1 MTPRRFAPSAA
12 IPLEAVP
19 APRER
24 QWTLFDRMHELARRA
39 EAYDPAGPALGLFC
53 TTLALLA
60 LGLLVQVSH
69 AATVAAPSETGGFWG
84 ELLGQSR
91 FRLAGLVL
99 LLLAARVGPGPLRS
113 LVPALTV
120 MAILMLIAVFV
131 PGLGVERNGSS
142 RWLGVF
148 GQTVQPS
155 ELARIVVVLWLAD
168 RCVRLGPLVR
178 DLRRGI
184 APMLALVLFCFGL
197 IAAETDL
204 GGAILF
210 LCCCLATM
218 WVGGARGSHVFGS
231 LGTFGF
237 GALVVCVALVPYI
250 RQRVET
256 FLGNSSNAQMESS
269 LAAIGR
275 GDLGGVG
282 LGLGDARNQGVPYLD
297 SDLVFA
303 QVGEE
308 LGVVGLALL
317 AGLYLGF
324 AWYALRLVLS
334 IPDRYQ
340 ALAAFGLLMCTALQA
355 MLHMQIVSGLAPP
368 KGMTL
373 PFLSD
378 GGTSLIVSCLAV
390 GLALGTVPRSRSAA
404 IQGASPARL

>member
-1 MTPRRFAPSAA
+1 MSPRRFAPTSGV
-12 IPLEAVP
+12 PLEAAL

-24 QWTLFDRMHELARRA
+24 QGTLFERMHDLARRA
-39 EAYDPAGPALGLFC
+39 EAHDPAGPALGLFC

-69 AATVAAPSETGGFWG
+69 AASVAAPGEPGGFWS

-91 FRLAGLVL
+91 FRLAGVAL
-99 LLLAARVGPGPLRS
+99 LLIAARVGPQRLRS
-113 LVPALTV
+113 VLPALTILS
-120 MAILMLIAVFV
+120 ILMLIAVFV

-142 RWLGVF
+142 RWLGLF
-148 GQTVQPS
+148 GHTVQPS

-184 APMLALVLFCFGL
+184 APMLGLVLFCFAL
-197 IAAETDL
+197 IALETDL

-210 LCCCLATM
+210 LCCCLATL

-237 GALVVCVALVPYI
+237 GALILCVALVPYI

-282 LGLGDARNQGVPYLD
+282 VGLGDARNQGVPYLD

-308 LGVVGLALL
+308 LGFVGLALL
-317 AGLYLGF
+317 AGLYLAF
-324 AWYALRLVLS
+324 AWYSLRLVLS
-334 IPDRYQ
+334 IPERFS
-340 ALAAFGLLMCTALQA
+340 ALAAFGLLLSTTLQA

-378 GGTSLIVSCLAV
+378 GGTSLIVSCMAV
-390 GLALGTVPRSRSAA
+390 GLALGTVPRAGSRAIPAA
-404 IQGASPARL
+404 IP

>member
-1 MTPRRFAPSAA
+1 
-12 IPLEAVP
+12 
-19 APRER
+19 
-24 QWTLFDRMHELARRA
+24 
-39 EAYDPAGPALGLFC
+39 
-53 TTLALLA
+53 
-60 LGLLVQVSH
+60 
-69 AATVAAPSETGGFWG
+69 
-84 ELLGQSR
+84 
-91 FRLAGLVL
+91 
-99 LLLAARVGPGPLRS
+99 
-113 LVPALTV
+113 
-120 MAILMLIAVFV
+120 MLIAVFV

-142 RWLGVF
+142 RWLGLF

-184 APMLALVLFCFGL
+184 APMLGLVLFCFAL

-237 GALVVCVALVPYI
+237 GALVLCVALVPYI

-308 LGVVGLALL
+308 LGVVGLVLL
-317 AGLYLGF
+317 AGLYLAF

-334 IPDRYQ
+334 IPDSYQ
-340 ALAAFGLLMCTALQA
+340 ALAAFGLLLCTALQA

-404 IQGASPARL
+404 I